1 MFLINRFIGLPYVDG
16 AHWYINVLLSV
27 LLIVMLFR
35 CINIQD
41 NPTPYFLWLV
51 LELIIDK
58 THATGDMYPIGGPF
72 LGCVCIGIAIKN
84 IQVLALSRKKYWYWI
99 AICFFSTTCTF
110 LSRGTIPTLEL
121 LVVAPIVWLC
131 GLEKAKIL
139 ENCVLVFLGTV
150 SYPLYLIHQNIS
162 FVIQNVL
169 FEVTG
174 SYTMYWGIIAL
185 IIVFLIGIGLYYTI
199 EKPIQNIIERL
210 KRGNIQGAGTVNND
224 IPETR
229 RR

>member
-1 MFLINRFIGLPYVDG
+1 M
-16 AHWYINVLLSV
+16 
-27 LLIVMLFR
+27 
-35 CINIQD
+35 
-41 NPTPYFLWLV
+41 
-51 LELIIDK
+51 
-58 THATGDMYPIGGPF
+58 
-72 LGCVCIGIAIKN
+72 
-84 IQVLALSRKKYWYWI
+84 
-99 AICFFSTTCTF
+99 
-110 LSRGTIPTLEL
+110 
-121 LVVAPIVWLC
+121 
-131 GLEKAKIL
+131 

-229 RR
+229 S